1 MMERLS
7 LADHVPYSATEA
19 AIHIARYLLAKP
31 HVEGKRVLDI
41 ACGEGY
47 GSHFLKSWGAFSV
60 CGIDVSADAISAAR
74 LRFEAPDVSFE
85 HFDASDIQEKFPAA
99 TFDVIVSLETIEHI
113 DDPKKFLMALK
124 NVAKPDATFIIS
136 CPNDHW
142 YYPDPSCGNPF
153 HKRKYSIGE
162 FQALTSKILG
172 SDAQWLIGSAM
183 LGFGAV
189 GLPAA
194 GYPRVGQSAMIDGA
208 KAGDAVIVPPRDDG
222 GFGAETCSY
231 FIGIWGAHRL
241 QPYSTAAFPISM
253 TNYATMMG
261 VDDQLAS
268 VKSELAA
275 LRADSALEL
284 AALRAESAAAIKQL
298 RDVRQ
303 LEEQLAYVQSERDR
317 YRIKSVALQRE
328 LEIVSER
335 LQKGAS
341 ELAALRAESAS
352 ELAALRAESAAA
364 IKQLREVRQLE
375 EQLADVQSERDRYRI
390 KSVALQRELEI
401 VSERLQQG
409 ASELAGLRAE
419 SASELAALRAESA
432 AAINEL
438 EQRLARLGLKGRAR
452 RLARSAKPI
461 IPKAALPLLFAVA
474 KRLKF

>member
-7 LADHVPYSATEA
+7 LAHHVPYSATEA

-31 HVEGKRVLDI
+31 HVVGKRVLDI

-47 GSHFLKSWGAFSV
+47 GSHFMKSWGASSV

-85 HFDASDIQEKFPAA
+85 HFDVSDIEEKILAS
-99 TFDVIVSLETIEHI
+99 TFDVIVSLETIEHL
-113 DDPKKFLMALK
+113 DEPQKFLMALK
-124 NVAKPDATFIIS
+124 KVAKPDATFIIS

-142 YYPDPSCGNPF
+142 YYPNPSCGNPF
-153 HKRKYSIGE
+153 HKRKFSLGE
-162 FQALTSKILG
+162 FQALTSTILG
-172 SDAQWLIGSAM
+172 SDVQWLIGSAM

-189 GLPAA
+189 GLPGA
-194 GYPRVGQSAMIDGA
+194 GYPRLGQSAMIDGA
-208 KAGDAVIVPPRDDG
+208 KAGDAVIVPPREDD

-231 FIGIWGAHRL
+231 FIGIWGAHGL

-275 LRADSALEL
+275 M
-284 AALRAESAAAIKQL
+284 RAESAAAIKQL

-303 LEEQLAYVQSERDR
+303 LEEQLADVQSERDR
-317 YRIKSVALQRE
+317 YRIKGVALQRE

-335 LQKGAS
+335 LQQGAS

-352 ELAALRAESAAA
+352 ELAAMRAESAAA
-364 IKQLREVRQLE
+364 IKQLRDVRQLE

-409 ASELAGLRAE
+409 ASELA
-419 SASELAALRAESA
+419 ALRAESA

-438 EQRLARLGLKGRAR
+438 EQRLARLGLKGRVR
-452 RLARSAKPI
+452 RMARSAKPI